1 MSMNIL
7 RRTARGSVLLLVI
20 VLLVVM
26 SLLTLA
32 VIGFSGQERGAT
44 ASFRSGEELTA
55 CADAGRMFLLSRFR
69 LFGQAPEQ
77 LAPTDH
83 RLDLA
88 GQPACGPG
96 TPTAA
101 DARCVRSGHMG
112 QLPTVSGV
120 RLLQNPT
127 YGRSQA
133 ARDLVNVITAAG
145 SLGGRNYQVIV
156 HCIDDRGAES
166 EVEFT
171 LRFGI

>member
-1 MSMNIL
+1 MNMRIPKA
-7 RRTARGSVLLLVI
+7 TPRGSVLLLVI

-26 SLLTLA
+26 SVLTLA

-44 ASFRSGEELTA
+44 AAFRSGEELTA
-55 CADAGRMFLLSRFR
+55 CADAGRMYLLSQFR

-77 LAPTDH
+77 LAPTNS
-83 RLDLA
+83 RLDVA
-88 GQPACGPG
+88 NQPDCGPG

-101 DARCVRSGHMG
+101 NARCVRSGHIG

-120 RLLQNPT
+120 RLLPSTT

-133 ARDLVNVITAAG
+133 ARDLTNVIAPAG